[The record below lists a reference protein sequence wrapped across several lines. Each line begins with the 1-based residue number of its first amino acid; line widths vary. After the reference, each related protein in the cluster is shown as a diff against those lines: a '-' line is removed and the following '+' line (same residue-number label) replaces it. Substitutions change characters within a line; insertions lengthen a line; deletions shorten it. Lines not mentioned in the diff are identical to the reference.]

1 MAETSGTRA
10 ETSGITE
17 APRNTAETPKIT
29 YLFRGQKY
37 LVILGAV
44 YVGLVGLLAIP
55 YFQSQYVFKFLGAVF
70 VLLTD
75 FIRSQRVIPQRS
87 QISMVRR
94 L

>member
-1 MAETSGTRA
+1 MAETP
-10 ETSGITE
+10 GITD